1 MNDKIDT
8 LLPAK
13 LDKTDP
19 AYSTVLELDT
29 ILDVAVKKG
38 IRNIAL
44 TGPFG
49 SGKSS
54 VLKTLMTDFS
64 TKHEYLPISLATLK
78 ANDEADSSVSR
89 DDKGNSNSDNAE
101 TALNRRI
108 EYSILQQ
115 LVYREE
121 AATVTNSRFKRIS
134 YTPPKTVCWYSICG
148 VLTLLATLIILDPK
162 FPRIESFHSF
172 LNLSRIGNLILD
184 GSCMVWLL
192 IMLFCIFKYFFRSYS
207 NSKLNKLNLK
217 DAEIS
222 VIEDNSIFNKH
233 LDEILYFF
241 QVTKYDVV
249 IIEDLDRFDTTDI
262 FLKLRELN
270 QLINESK
277 IVNRHITFIYAI
289 KDDMFKNEERTK
301 FFDYITT
308 VIPVINSSNSKDIL
322 LRKLKANG
330 FENDGISDNDL
341 SEMAF
346 FIQDMRILTNIV
358 NEYSQYRKQLCLNN
372 GNQKLDKTKLL
383 AMIVY
388 KNYFPKDFAELHRR
402 KGKVYA
408 CISSKRKFI
417 ELASSELDK
426 QNVAVQK
433 EETEYINNLHLQEK
447 DLRKLYLFRLN
458 ESLSFNVTDIILNG
472 TRYNLRQ
479 IADDENLFDVL
490 VSTTGEVTYYYY
502 HGGYYTTSMKVNF
515 RNIDIETRYSERLKR
530 LKDGKKVYT
539 QKYSDINRK
548 KIAIRSLPLKVLL
561 TEYQVG
567 TTEMYKDIGLAPM
580 QDVFIR
586 RGLIDEEYYDY
597 ISYFYEGM
605 MSVADRDLLLSIK
618 RNISLPFEYH
628 IDRIENFVKDLK
640 DYMFESDAILNI
652 ELLSFLAQNLKYKDP
667 FEHIMMRIER
677 APMPL
682 DFLVQYYE
690 YGQGQKCVFAHIIA
704 WDAPYFW
711 QTIRA
716 CDLENKDMLV
726 EAFLKFCGELSEE
739 QQLWLNEN
747 YKFLVAHYD
756 GLSKDRALSLAAN
769 STFESLLEDND
780 ELLELIIEK
789 SGYAINAHNLTLIV
803 NYQCPNGLS
812 ISEKVLNYTRA
823 TSTGNNSI
831 TKYVNDNIEDAI
843 VCFNDA
849 NKDESCDS
857 ILYILNCADLNAER
871 KEEYLAGEQNLL
883 PNFDNITAPDMQ
895 KIAIRTYLIDPKWEN
910 VIMYFSQ
917 ANTMPDELLKYVS
930 HYSSELASQLFPE
943 DDLDIEESIYAELFY
958 SNRLE
963 VGKYTALLSS
973 FRNVF
978 PITDGVRDLSKDRLV
993 SLVDNGKLPFE
1004 EDVLA
1009 VMEETDAFAEYL
1021 IYHSRSFV
1029 NSLSSRTYCFS
1040 SNQIITLLEAS
1051 RFSVADKCSII
1062 ETVDIV
1068 RCLESSAC
1076 ADSITEVYWK
1086 AALNGDKLALSR
1098 ISIYKK
1104 IQIVM
1109 QSIQMHLDNTE
1120 RIDILL
1126 KSLDDAYT
1134 ELTENKRPLIEN
1146 NSLNT
1151 DLLSTLKAAQYIS
1164 SYSVD
1169 SRSPN
1174 KYRVIPRKR

>member
-1 MNDKIDT
+1 MNDKINT

-13 LDKTDP
+13 LDKNDP
-19 AYSTVLELDT
+19 AYSSVLELDRV
-29 ILDVAVKKG
+29 LDCAVEEG

-78 ANDEADSSVSR
+78 ANDEANSGKSLDNNGDSSS
-89 DDKGNSNSDNAE
+89 DDIE
-101 TALNRRI
+101 TSLNRRI

-121 AATVTNSRFKRIS
+121 TVNVPNSRFKRIS
-134 YTPPKTVCWYSICG
+134 YLPPKTIRRYSVYG
-148 VLTLLATLIILDPK
+148 VLTLLAILIAFEPK
-162 FPRIESFHSF
+162 FARIESFYSF
-172 LNLSRIGNLILD
+172 FNLGRVGNLIAD
-184 GSCMVWLL
+184 GLCVVWLL
-192 IMLFCIFKYFFRSYS
+192 FILFRLFRYFFRAYA

-222 VIEDNSIFNKH
+222 VVEDNSIFNKH

-277 IVNRHITFIYAI
+277 IVGRHISFIYAI

-308 VIPVINSSNSKDIL
+308 VIPVINPSNSKDIL
-322 LRKLKANG
+322 LRKLKDNG
-330 FENDGISDNDL
+330 FENDGISDEDL

-358 NEYSQYRKQLCLNN
+358 NEYSQYREQLCHNN

-402 KGKVYA
+402 KGRVYA

-458 ESLSFNVTDIILNG
+458 ESLSFNVSDIVLNG

-490 VSTTGEVTYYYY
+490 VSTTDDVTYHYR
-502 HGGYYTTSMKVNF
+502 GGYYPTSTKVNF
-515 RNIDIETRYSERLKR
+515 RSIDIETRYSERLKR
-530 LKDGKKVYT
+530 LKDGKKIYT
-539 QKYSDINRK
+539 QKYNDINRK

-567 TTEMYKDIGLAPM
+567 ATEMYKNIGLAPM

-618 RNISLPFEYH
+618 RNISLSFDYH
-628 IDRIENFVKDLK
+628 VDKIENFVKDLK

-652 ELLSFLAQNLKYKDP
+652 ELLGFLAQNLKYKDY

-677 APMPL
+677 DPMPL

-690 YGQGQKCVFAHIIA
+690 YGQGQKCVFAHIIT
-704 WDAPYFW
+704 WDAAYFW
-711 QTIRA
+711 QAIRV
-716 CDLENKDMLV
+716 CDLENKDMLM

-739 QQLWLNEN
+739 QQLWLNGN
-747 YKFLVAHYD
+747 YKFLVEHYA
-756 GLSKDRALSLAAN
+756 GLSKDRALTLAAN
-769 STFESLLEDND
+769 STFDSLIEDNN
-780 ELLELIIEK
+780 ELLDSIIEK
-789 SGYAINAHNLTLIV
+789 SGYAINAHNITLIV
-803 NYQCPNGLS
+803 NYLCPNGLL

-823 TSTGNNSI
+823 TSTGNNNI
-831 TKYVNDNIEDAI
+831 TKYVNDNIEDALA
-843 VCFNDA
+843 CFNDA
-849 NKDESCDS
+849 NNDESCDS

-871 KEEYLAGEQNLL
+871 KEEYLTGEQNIL
-883 PNFDNITAPDMQ
+883 PNFDDITAPDMQ
-895 KIAIRTYLIDPKWEN
+895 KIAIRTYLIEPKWEN
-910 VIMYFSQ
+910 VIAYFNQ
-917 ANTMPDELLKYVS
+917 MNTMTDELLEYVS

-943 DDLDIEESIYAELFY
+943 GNVDLEESIYVELFY

-963 VGKYTALLSS
+963 VEKYTALLSS
-973 FRNVF
+973 FSNVF

-993 SLVDNGKLPFE
+993 SLINNGKLPFE

-1009 VMEETDAFAEYL
+1009 VMEGTDAFAEYL
-1021 IYHSRSFV
+1021 LYHSMSFV

-1040 SNQIITLLEAS
+1040 SEQIITLLGAS

-1062 ETVDIV
+1062 ETIDIA
-1068 RCLESSAC
+1068 RCLESNAC
-1076 ADSITEVYWK
+1076 ADSITELYWK

-1098 ISIYKK
+1098 ISTDKR

-1109 QSIQMHLDNTE
+1109 QAIQMHLGNTE
-1120 RIDILL
+1120 HIDILL
-1126 KSLDDAYT
+1126 KSLDDAYA

-1164 SYSVD
+1164 SYSLD
-1169 SRSPN
+1169 PRSSD

>member
-1 MNDKIDT
+1 MNDKINT
-8 LLPAK
+8 LLPTK
-13 LDKTDP
+13 LDKHNP
-19 AYSTVLELDT
+19 AYSNVLELYRV
-29 ILDVAVKKG
+29 LDCAVEKG

-78 ANDEADSSVSR
+78 ANDEANSGKSLDNNGDSSS
-89 DDKGNSNSDNAE
+89 DDVE

-121 AATVTNSRFKRIS
+121 TANVPNSRFKRIS
-134 YTPPKTVCWYSICG
+134 YIPPKTIRRYSVYG
-148 VLTLLATLIILDPK
+148 VLTLLAILIAFEPK
-162 FPRIESFHSF
+162 FARIESFYSF
-172 LNLSRIGNLILD
+172 FNLGRVGNLIAD
-184 GSCMVWLL
+184 GLCVVWLL
-192 IMLFCIFKYFFRSYS
+192 FILFRLFRYFFRAYA

-222 VIEDNSIFNKH
+222 VVEDNSIFNKH

-277 IVNRHITFIYAI
+277 IVGRHISFIYAI

-308 VIPVINSSNSKDIL
+308 VIPVINPSNSKDIL
-322 LRKLKANG
+322 LRKLKDNG
-330 FENDGISDNDL
+330 FENDGISDEDL

-346 FIQDMRILTNIV
+346 FIQDMRILTNVV
-358 NEYSQYRKQLCLNN
+358 NEYSQYREQLCHNN

-402 KGKVYA
+402 KGRVYA
-408 CISSKRKFI
+408 CISSKRKFV

-458 ESLSFNVTDIILNG
+458 ESLSFNVSDIVLNG

-490 VSTTGEVTYYYY
+490 VSTIDDITYHYR
-502 HGGYYTTSMKVNF
+502 GGYYPTSTKVNF

-530 LKDGKKVYT
+530 LKDGKKIYT
-539 QKYSDINRK
+539 QKYNEINRK

-567 TTEMYKDIGLAPM
+567 ATEMYKDIGLAPM

-605 MSVADRDLLLSIK
+605 MSSTDRELLLSIK
-618 RNISLPFEYH
+618 RDISLPFDYH
-628 IDRIENFVKDLK
+628 IDKIENFVKDLK

-652 ELLSFLAQNLKYKDP
+652 ELLGFLAQNIKYKDH
-667 FEHIMMRIER
+667 FEHIMMRMER
-677 APMPL
+677 DPMPL

-690 YGQGQKCVFAHIIA
+690 YGQGQKFVFAHIIT
-704 WDAPYFW
+704 WDAVYFW

-716 CDLENKDMLV
+716 CDLENKDMLM

-747 YKFLVAHYD
+747 YKFLVEHYD
-756 GLSKDRALSLAAN
+756 GLSKDRALLLAAN
-769 STFESLLEDND
+769 SNFVSLMEGND
-780 ELLELIIEK
+780 KLLDSIIEN
-789 SGYAINAHNLTLIV
+789 SSYAINAHNLTLIV
-803 NYQCPNGLS
+803 NYLCSNGLT
-812 ISEKVLNYTRA
+812 ISEDTLNYTRA
-823 TSTGNNSI
+823 TSTGNNNVI
-831 TKYVNDNIEDAI
+831 EHINENIKASLLCFTDAK
-843 VCFNDA
+843 
-849 NKDESCDS
+849 KDESIDS
-857 ILYILNCADLNAER
+857 ILYILNCPDLDAER
-871 KEEYLAGEQNLL
+871 KEEYLTRQQNFL
-883 PNFDNITAPDMQ
+883 PNFDSITTPDMH
-895 KIAIRTYLIDPKWEN
+895 KIAISTYLIDPKWEN
-910 VIMYFSQ
+910 IMTYFNQ
-917 ANTMPDELLKYVS
+917 TNRMTDELLEYIS

-943 DDLDIEESIYAELFY
+943 DNVELEESIYAELFY
-958 SNRLE
+958 SNRLNVE
-963 VGKYTALLSS
+963 KYTALLSS

-978 PITDGVRDLSKDRLV
+978 PITGGVRDLSKDCLV
-993 SLVDNGKLPFE
+993 SLINNGKLPFE
-1004 EDVLA
+1004 EEILA
-1009 VMEETDAFAEYL
+1009 VIEGTDAFAEYL

-1029 NSLSSRTYCFS
+1029 NSLPSRTYCFS
-1040 SNQIITLLEAS
+1040 PEQLITLLGTS

-1062 ETVDIV
+1062 ETVDIAG
-1068 RCLESSAC
+1068 CLESSTC
-1076 ADSITEVYWK
+1076 ADSITELYSK

-1098 ISIYKK
+1098 ISIDKR

-1120 RIDILL
+1120 HIDILL
-1126 KSLDDAYT
+1126 KSLDDAYA

-1164 SYSVD
+1164 SYYAD
-1169 SRSPN
+1169 SRSSD

>member
-1 MNDKIDT
+1 MNDKINT
-8 LLPAK
+8 LLPTK
-13 LDKTDP
+13 LDKHNP
-19 AYSTVLELDT
+19 AYSNVLELYRV
-29 ILDVAVKKG
+29 LDCAVEKG

-78 ANDEADSSVSR
+78 ANDEANSGKSLDNNGDSSS
-89 DDKGNSNSDNAE
+89 DDVE

-121 AATVTNSRFKRIS
+121 TANVPNSRFKRIS
-134 YTPPKTVCWYSICG
+134 YIPPKTIRRYSVYG
-148 VLTLLATLIILDPK
+148 VLTLLAILIALEPK
-162 FPRIESFHSF
+162 FARIESFYSF
-172 LNLSRIGNLILD
+172 FNLGRVGNLIAD
-184 GSCMVWLL
+184 GLCVVWLL
-192 IMLFCIFKYFFRSYS
+192 FILFRLFRYFFRAYA

-222 VIEDNSIFNKH
+222 VVEDNSIFNKH

-277 IVNRHITFIYAI
+277 IVGRHISFIYAI

-308 VIPVINSSNSKDIL
+308 VIPVINPSNSKDIL
-322 LRKLKANG
+322 LRKLKDNG
-330 FENDGISDNDL
+330 FENDGISDEDL

-346 FIQDMRILTNIV
+346 FIQDMRILTNVV
-358 NEYSQYRKQLCLNN
+358 NEYSQYREQLCHNN

-388 KNYFPKDFAELHRR
+388 KNYFPKDFAELHCR

-408 CISSKRKFI
+408 CISNKQKFI
-417 ELASSELDK
+417 ELASTELDK
-426 QNVAVQK
+426 QN
-433 EETEYINNLHLQEK
+433 EEIRNEEKAYIKDSNLQARELRRLFLFSMNEK
-447 DLRKLYLFRLN
+447 
-458 ESLSFNVTDIILNG
+458 LSYNAMDIILNG
-472 TRYNLRQ
+472 TSYKLSQ
-479 IADDENLFDVL
+479 ISNDDNLFKTLISSGSVNYH
-490 VSTTGEVTYYYY
+490 YYR
-502 HGGYYTTSMKVNF
+502 GYYTTSDSVDFKS
-515 RNIDIETRYSERLKR
+515 IDAETHYSERIAR
-530 LKDGKKVYT
+530 LKAGKNIYVR
-539 QKYSDINRK
+539 KYNDINQK

-567 TTEMYKDIGLAPM
+567 VTEMYKNIGLAPM

-605 MSVADRDLLLSIK
+605 MSAADRELLLSIK
-618 RNISLPFEYH
+618 RDIALPFEYH
-628 IDRIENFVKDLK
+628 IDKIDNFVKELK

-652 ELLSFLAQNLKYKDP
+652 ELLGFLAHNIKYKDH

-677 APMPL
+677 DPMPL

-690 YGQGQKCVFAHIIA
+690 YGQGQKCVFAHIITWNA
-704 WDAPYFW
+704 AYFW

-716 CDLENKDMLV
+716 YDLENKDILM

-747 YKFLVAHYD
+747 YKFLVEHYD
-756 GLSKDRALSLAAN
+756 GLSKKRALSLAAN
-769 STFESLLEDND
+769 SNFERLIEDND
-780 ELLELIIEK
+780 ELLDSIIEK
-789 SGYAINAHNLTLIV
+789 SSYAINAHNLTLIV
-803 NYQCPNGLS
+803 NYLCSNDLT
-812 ISEKVLNYTRA
+812 ISNDTLNYTRV
-823 TSTGNNSI
+823 TSIGNH
-831 TKYVNDNIEDAI
+831 YVTEHINENIKASLLCFKDAK
-843 VCFNDA
+843 
-849 NKDESCDS
+849 KDESIDS
-857 ILYILNCADLNAER
+857 ILYILNSTDLDTER
-871 KEEYLAGEQNLL
+871 KEEYLTGQQNHL
-883 PNFDNITAPDMQ
+883 PDFDNITSSMH
-895 KIAIRTYLIDPKWEN
+895 KIAIKTYLIAPQWGN
-910 VIMYFSQ
+910 VIIYFNQ
-917 ANTMPDELLKYVS
+917 TNTMTDELLEYIS

-943 DDLDIEESIYAELFY
+943 DKVDLEESIYRELFY
-958 SNRLE
+958 GNRLKIE
-963 VGKYTALLSS
+963 KYTTLLSS

-978 PITDGVRDLSKDRLV
+978 PITGGVRDLSKDRLV
-993 SLVDNGKLPFE
+993 SLINNGKLPFE
-1004 EDVLA
+1004 EEILA
-1009 VMEETDAFAEYL
+1009 VIEGTDAFAEYL
-1021 IYHSRSFV
+1021 IYHSMSFGD
-1029 NSLSSRTYCFS
+1029 SLSSRTYCFS
-1040 SNQIITLLEAS
+1040 SEQLITLLGTS

-1062 ETVDIV
+1062 ETVDIE

-1076 ADSITEVYWK
+1076 ADSITELYRK

-1098 ISIYKK
+1098 INIDKR

-1109 QSIQMHLDNTE
+1109 QSIQMHLDNTS

-1126 KSLDDAYT
+1126 KSLDGAYA

-1164 SYSVD
+1164 SYYAD
-1169 SRSPN
+1169 SRSSD

>member
-1 MNDKIDT
+1 M
-8 LLPAK
+8 
-13 LDKTDP
+13 
-19 AYSTVLELDT
+19 
-29 ILDVAVKKG
+29 
-38 IRNIAL
+38 
-44 TGPFG
+44 
-49 SGKSS
+49 
-54 VLKTLMTDFS
+54 
-64 TKHEYLPISLATLK
+64 
-78 ANDEADSSVSR
+78 
-89 DDKGNSNSDNAE
+89 
-101 TALNRRI
+101 
-108 EYSILQQ
+108 
-115 LVYREE
+115 
-121 AATVTNSRFKRIS
+121 
-134 YTPPKTVCWYSICG
+134 
-148 VLTLLATLIILDPK
+148 
-162 FPRIESFHSF
+162 
-172 LNLSRIGNLILD
+172 
-184 GSCMVWLL
+184 
-192 IMLFCIFKYFFRSYS
+192 
-207 NSKLNKLNLK
+207 
-217 DAEIS
+217 
-222 VIEDNSIFNKH
+222 
-233 LDEILYFF
+233 
-241 QVTKYDVV
+241 
-249 IIEDLDRFDTTDI
+249 
-262 FLKLRELN
+262 
-270 QLINESK
+270 
-277 IVNRHITFIYAI
+277 
-289 KDDMFKNEERTK
+289 
-301 FFDYITT
+301 
-308 VIPVINSSNSKDIL
+308 
-322 LRKLKANG
+322 
-330 FENDGISDNDL
+330 
-341 SEMAF
+341 
-346 FIQDMRILTNIV
+346 
-358 NEYSQYRKQLCLNN
+358 
-372 GNQKLDKTKLL
+372 
-383 AMIVY
+383 
-388 KNYFPKDFAELHRR
+388 
-402 KGKVYA
+402 
-408 CISSKRKFI
+408 
-417 ELASSELDK
+417 
-426 QNVAVQK
+426 
-433 EETEYINNLHLQEK
+433 
-447 DLRKLYLFRLN
+447 
-458 ESLSFNVTDIILNG
+458 
-472 TRYNLRQ
+472 
-479 IADDENLFDVL
+479 
-490 VSTTGEVTYYYY
+490 
-502 HGGYYTTSMKVNF
+502 
-515 RNIDIETRYSERLKR
+515 
-530 LKDGKKVYT
+530 
-539 QKYSDINRK
+539 
-548 KIAIRSLPLKVLL
+548 
-561 TEYQVG
+561 
-567 TTEMYKDIGLAPM
+567 
-580 QDVFIR
+580 
-586 RGLIDEEYYDY
+586 
-597 ISYFYEGM
+597 
-605 MSVADRDLLLSIK
+605 
-618 RNISLPFEYH
+618 
-628 IDRIENFVKDLK
+628 
-640 DYMFESDAILNI
+640 
-652 ELLSFLAQNLKYKDP
+652 
-667 FEHIMMRIER
+667 
-677 APMPL
+677 
-682 DFLVQYYE
+682 
-690 YGQGQKCVFAHIIA
+690 
-704 WDAPYFW
+704 
-711 QTIRA
+711 
-716 CDLENKDMLV
+716 
-726 EAFLKFCGELSEE
+726 
-739 QQLWLNEN
+739 
-747 YKFLVAHYD
+747 AHYD

>member
-1 MNDKIDT
+1 MNDKINT
-8 LLPAK
+8 LLPTK
-13 LDKTDP
+13 LDKHNP
-19 AYSTVLELDT
+19 AYSNVLELYRV
-29 ILDVAVKKG
+29 LDCAVEKG

-78 ANDEADSSVSR
+78 ANDEANSGKSLDNNGDSSS
-89 DDKGNSNSDNAE
+89 DDVE

-121 AATVTNSRFKRIS
+121 TANVPNSRFKRIS
-134 YTPPKTVCWYSICG
+134 YIPPKTIRRYSVYG
-148 VLTLLATLIILDPK
+148 VLTLLAILIAFEPK
-162 FPRIESFHSF
+162 FARIESFYSF
-172 LNLSRIGNLILD
+172 FNLGRVGNLIAD
-184 GSCMVWLL
+184 GLCVVWLL
-192 IMLFCIFKYFFRSYS
+192 FILFRLFRYFFRAYA

-222 VIEDNSIFNKH
+222 VVEDNSIFNKH

-277 IVNRHITFIYAI
+277 IVGRHISFIYAI

-308 VIPVINSSNSKDIL
+308 VIPVINPSNSKDIL
-322 LRKLKANG
+322 LRKLKDNG
-330 FENDGISDNDL
+330 FENDGISDEDL

-346 FIQDMRILTNIV
+346 FIQDMRILTNVV
-358 NEYSQYRKQLCLNN
+358 NEYSQYREQLCHNN

-402 KGKVYA
+402 KGRVYA
-408 CISSKRKFI
+408 CISSKRKFV

-458 ESLSFNVTDIILNG
+458 ESLSFNVSDIVLNG

-490 VSTTGEVTYYYY
+490 VSTIDDITYHYR
-502 HGGYYTTSMKVNF
+502 GGYYPTSTKVNF

-530 LKDGKKVYT
+530 LKDGKKIYT
-539 QKYSDINRK
+539 QKYNEINRK

-567 TTEMYKDIGLAPM
+567 ATEMYKDIGLAPM

-605 MSVADRDLLLSIK
+605 MSSTDRELLLSIK
-618 RNISLPFEYH
+618 RDISLPFDYH
-628 IDRIENFVKDLK
+628 IDKIENFVKDLK

-652 ELLSFLAQNLKYKDP
+652 ELLGFLAQNIKYKDH
-667 FEHIMMRIER
+667 FEHIMMRMER
-677 APMPL
+677 DPMPL

-690 YGQGQKCVFAHIIA
+690 YGQGQKFVFAHIIT
-704 WDAPYFW
+704 WDAVYFW

-716 CDLENKDMLV
+716 CDLENKDMLM

-747 YKFLVAHYD
+747 YKFLVEHYD
-756 GLSKDRALSLAAN
+756 GLSKDRALLLAAN
-769 STFESLLEDND
+769 SNFVSLMEGND
-780 ELLELIIEK
+780 KLLDSIIEN
-789 SGYAINAHNLTLIV
+789 SSYAINAHNLTLIV
-803 NYQCPNGLS
+803 NYLCSNGLT
-812 ISEKVLNYTRA
+812 ISEDTLNYTRA
-823 TSTGNNSI
+823 TSTGNNNVI
-831 TKYVNDNIEDAI
+831 EHINENIKASLLCFTDAK
-843 VCFNDA
+843 
-849 NKDESCDS
+849 KDESIDS
-857 ILYILNCADLNAER
+857 ILYILNCPDLDAER
-871 KEEYLAGEQNLL
+871 KEEYLTRQQNFL
-883 PNFDNITAPDMQ
+883 PNFDSITTPDMH
-895 KIAIRTYLIDPKWEN
+895 KIAISTYLIDPKWEN
-910 VIMYFSQ
+910 IMTYFNQ
-917 ANTMPDELLKYVS
+917 TNRMTDELLEYIS

-943 DDLDIEESIYAELFY
+943 DNVELEESIYAELFY
-958 SNRLE
+958 SNRLNVE
-963 VGKYTALLSS
+963 KYTALLSS

-978 PITDGVRDLSKDRLV
+978 PITGGVRDLSKDCLV
-993 SLVDNGKLPFE
+993 SLINNGKLPFE
-1004 EDVLA
+1004 EEILA
-1009 VMEETDAFAEYL
+1009 VIEGTDAFAEYL

-1029 NSLSSRTYCFS
+1029 NSLPSRTYYFS
-1040 SNQIITLLEAS
+1040 PEQLITLLGTS

-1062 ETVDIV
+1062 ETVDIAG
-1068 RCLESSAC
+1068 CLESSTC
-1076 ADSITEVYWK
+1076 ADSITELYSK

-1098 ISIYKK
+1098 ISIDKR

-1120 RIDILL
+1120 HIDILL
-1126 KSLDDAYT
+1126 KSLDDAYA

-1164 SYSVD
+1164 SYYAD
-1169 SRSPN
+1169 SRSSD

>member
-1 MNDKIDT
+1 MNDKINT
-8 LLPAK
+8 LLPTK
-13 LDKTDP
+13 LDKHNP
-19 AYSTVLELDT
+19 AYSNVLELYRV
-29 ILDVAVKKG
+29 LDCAVEKG

-78 ANDEADSSVSR
+78 ANDEANSGKSLDNNGDSSS
-89 DDKGNSNSDNAE
+89 DDVE

-121 AATVTNSRFKRIS
+121 TANVPNSRFKRIS
-134 YTPPKTVCWYSICG
+134 YIPPKTIRRYSVYG
-148 VLTLLATLIILDPK
+148 VLTLLAILIAFEPK
-162 FPRIESFHSF
+162 FARIESFYSF
-172 LNLSRIGNLILD
+172 FNLGRVGNLIAD
-184 GSCMVWLL
+184 GLCVVWLL
-192 IMLFCIFKYFFRSYS
+192 FILFRLFRYFFRAYA

-222 VIEDNSIFNKH
+222 VVEDNSIFNKH

-277 IVNRHITFIYAI
+277 IVGRHISFIYAI

-308 VIPVINSSNSKDIL
+308 VIPVINPSNSKDIL
-322 LRKLKANG
+322 LRKLKDNG
-330 FENDGISDNDL
+330 FENDGISDEDL

-346 FIQDMRILTNIV
+346 FIQDMRILTNVV
-358 NEYSQYRKQLCLNN
+358 NEYSQYREQLCHNN

-402 KGKVYA
+402 KGRVYA
-408 CISSKRKFI
+408 CISSKRKFV

-458 ESLSFNVTDIILNG
+458 ESLSFNVSDIVLNG

-490 VSTTGEVTYYYY
+490 VSTIDDITYHYR
-502 HGGYYTTSMKVNF
+502 GGYYPTSTKVNF

-530 LKDGKKVYT
+530 LKDGKKIYT
-539 QKYSDINRK
+539 QKYNEINRK

-567 TTEMYKDIGLAPM
+567 ATEMYKDIGLAPM

-605 MSVADRDLLLSIK
+605 MSSTDRELLLSIK
-618 RNISLPFEYH
+618 RDISLPFDYH
-628 IDRIENFVKDLK
+628 IDKIENFVKDLK

-652 ELLSFLAQNLKYKDP
+652 ELLGFLAQNIKYKDH
-667 FEHIMMRIER
+667 FEHIMMRMER
-677 APMPL
+677 DPMPL

-690 YGQGQKCVFAHIIA
+690 YGQGQKFVFAHIIT
-704 WDAPYFW
+704 WDAVYFW

-716 CDLENKDMLV
+716 CDLENKDMLM

-747 YKFLVAHYD
+747 YKFLVEHYD
-756 GLSKDRALSLAAN
+756 GLSKDRALLLAAN
-769 STFESLLEDND
+769 SNFVSLMEGND
-780 ELLELIIEK
+780 KLLDSIIEN
-789 SGYAINAHNLTLIV
+789 SSYAINAHNLTLIV
-803 NYQCPNGLS
+803 NYLCSNGLT
-812 ISEKVLNYTRA
+812 ISEDTLNYTRA
-823 TSTGNNSI
+823 TSTGNN
-831 TKYVNDNIEDAI
+831 
-843 VCFNDA
+843 
-849 NKDESCDS
+849 
-857 ILYILNCADLNAER
+857 
-871 KEEYLAGEQNLL
+871 
-883 PNFDNITAPDMQ
+883 
-895 KIAIRTYLIDPKWEN
+895 N
-910 VIMYFSQ
+910 VTQVSQ
-917 ANTMPDELLKYVS
+917 
-930 HYSSELASQLFPE
+930 
-943 DDLDIEESIYAELFY
+943 
-958 SNRLE
+958 
-963 VGKYTALLSS
+963 
-973 FRNVF
+973 
-978 PITDGVRDLSKDRLV
+978 
-993 SLVDNGKLPFE
+993 
-1004 EDVLA
+1004 
-1009 VMEETDAFAEYL
+1009 
-1021 IYHSRSFV
+1021 
-1029 NSLSSRTYCFS
+1029 
-1040 SNQIITLLEAS
+1040 
-1051 RFSVADKCSII
+1051 
-1062 ETVDIV
+1062 
-1068 RCLESSAC
+1068 
-1076 ADSITEVYWK
+1076 
-1086 AALNGDKLALSR
+1086 
-1098 ISIYKK
+1098 
-1104 IQIVM
+1104 
-1109 QSIQMHLDNTE
+1109 
-1120 RIDILL
+1120 
-1126 KSLDDAYT
+1126 
-1134 ELTENKRPLIEN
+1134 
-1146 NSLNT
+1146 
-1151 DLLSTLKAAQYIS
+1151 
-1164 SYSVD
+1164 
-1169 SRSPN
+1169 
-1174 KYRVIPRKR
+1174 VI

>member
-1 MNDKIDT
+1 
-8 LLPAK
+8 
-13 LDKTDP
+13 
-19 AYSTVLELDT
+19 
-29 ILDVAVKKG
+29 
-38 IRNIAL
+38 
-44 TGPFG
+44 
-49 SGKSS
+49 
-54 VLKTLMTDFS
+54 
-64 TKHEYLPISLATLK
+64 
-78 ANDEADSSVSR
+78 
-89 DDKGNSNSDNAE
+89 
-101 TALNRRI
+101 
-108 EYSILQQ
+108 
-115 LVYREE
+115 
-121 AATVTNSRFKRIS
+121 
-134 YTPPKTVCWYSICG
+134 
-148 VLTLLATLIILDPK
+148 
-162 FPRIESFHSF
+162 
-172 LNLSRIGNLILD
+172 
-184 GSCMVWLL
+184 
-192 IMLFCIFKYFFRSYS
+192 
-207 NSKLNKLNLK
+207 
-217 DAEIS
+217 
-222 VIEDNSIFNKH
+222 
-233 LDEILYFF
+233 
-241 QVTKYDVV
+241 
-249 IIEDLDRFDTTDI
+249 
-262 FLKLRELN
+262 
-270 QLINESK
+270 
-277 IVNRHITFIYAI
+277 
-289 KDDMFKNEERTK
+289 
-301 FFDYITT
+301 
-308 VIPVINSSNSKDIL
+308 
-322 LRKLKANG
+322 
-330 FENDGISDNDL
+330 
-341 SEMAF
+341 
-346 FIQDMRILTNIV
+346 
-358 NEYSQYRKQLCLNN
+358 
-372 GNQKLDKTKLL
+372 
-383 AMIVY
+383 
-388 KNYFPKDFAELHRR
+388 
-402 KGKVYA
+402 
-408 CISSKRKFI
+408 
-417 ELASSELDK
+417 
-426 QNVAVQK
+426 
-433 EETEYINNLHLQEK
+433 
-447 DLRKLYLFRLN
+447 
-458 ESLSFNVTDIILNG
+458 
-472 TRYNLRQ
+472 
-479 IADDENLFDVL
+479 
-490 VSTTGEVTYYYY
+490 
-502 HGGYYTTSMKVNF
+502 
-515 RNIDIETRYSERLKR
+515 
-530 LKDGKKVYT
+530 
-539 QKYSDINRK
+539 
-548 KIAIRSLPLKVLL
+548 
-561 TEYQVG
+561 
-567 TTEMYKDIGLAPM
+567 
-580 QDVFIR
+580 
-586 RGLIDEEYYDY
+586 
-597 ISYFYEGM
+597 

-769 STFESLLEDND
+769 STFESLLEDNY

-973 FRNVF
+973 FRNVL